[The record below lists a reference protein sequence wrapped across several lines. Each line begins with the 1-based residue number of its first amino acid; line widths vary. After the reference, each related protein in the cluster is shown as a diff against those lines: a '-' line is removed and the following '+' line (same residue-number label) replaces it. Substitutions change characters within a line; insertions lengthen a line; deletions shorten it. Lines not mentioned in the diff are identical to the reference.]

1 MSEMHKI
8 LLRVICLS
16 DASPK
21 LDELGLRAIQSS
33 ASRFNE
39 AHGVCGVLLY
49 GCGRFLHVL
58 EGEARWIESV
68 LIRTRRDERH
78 YDMRILAQHEASRH
92 LYEAWSMGVLNEDP
106 PLARGELIDTRMTEL
121 AERLGSLASE
131 GELESGVRR
140 MIEEFVVLNRGPGGG
155 GEAGV

>member
-1 MSEMHKI
+1 

-39 AHGVCGVLLY
+39 AHGIRGVLLY

-58 EGEARWIESV
+58 DGEARWIESV

-78 YDMRILAQHEASRH
+78 YDMRVLARHGAGRH

-106 PLARGELIDTRMTEL
+106 PLARGELIDTRITEL
-121 AERLGSLASE
+121 AERLGSLKSDE
-131 GELESGVRR
+131 QIESGVRR
-140 MIEEFVVLNRGPGGG
+140 MIEVFVELNRGQAGGR
-155 GEAGV
+155 APSI